1 MEKIKYNLDEL
12 LSFEQRYRT
21 TFVNSLSG
29 FKMPVLVGTWDSEGN
44 PNLAI
49 FNSLMHIG
57 ANPPLVSLIIRPDSV
72 DRHTLQ
78 NILETKVFTINHI
91 TEEIY
96 KQAHQTSARYS
107 KEQNEFKEVGLSEE
121 YKTDFFAPF
130 VSESPV
136 QIGLDF
142 VQKIEIEINGTIMVI
157 GKIKNI
163 SLPKN
168 CISKDGYV
176 NLVKANSI
184 VSQGLDSYHQVKPIS
199 RLAYAKPDKNVTEL

>member
-184 VSQGLDSYHQVKPIS
+184 VSQGLDRYHQVKPIS

>member
-21 TFVNSLSG
+21 TFINSLSG
-29 FKMPVLVGTWDSEGN
+29 YKTPVLIGTWDNEGN

-49 FNSLMHIG
+49 FNSLIHVG
-57 ANPPLVSLIIRPDSV
+57 ANPPLVGFIVRPDSA

-91 TEEIY
+91 TEDFY
-96 KQAHQTSARYS
+96 QQAHQTSARYG
-107 KEQNEFKEVGLSEE
+107 KEQNEFKEVGLTEE

-130 VSESPV
+130 VKESPI
-136 QIGLDF
+136 QIGVDF
-142 VQKIEIEINGTIMVI
+142 VQKIDIEINGTIMII

-163 SLPKN
+163 SIPKES
-168 CISKDGYV
+168 ISKDGFI
-176 NLVKANSI
+176 NLFKLKSV
-184 VSQGLDSYHQVKPIS
+184 VSQGLDSYHHVKPIA
-199 RLAYAKPDKNVTEL
+199 RLAYAKPNKNVTEI